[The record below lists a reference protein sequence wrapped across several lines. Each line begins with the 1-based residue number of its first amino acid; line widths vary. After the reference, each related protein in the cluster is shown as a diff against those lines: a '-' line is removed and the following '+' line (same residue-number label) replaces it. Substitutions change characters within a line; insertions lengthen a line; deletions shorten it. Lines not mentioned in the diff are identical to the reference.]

1 MLVSASMPPVAEL
14 KKHHSLPKLRD
25 LGRQLRRSG
34 RHEEAIEV
42 FSALAESGT
51 VECKRDALAARA
63 ATYEK
68 LGQPSKALAD
78 GKQIIDLDPVDVRGY
93 LITGHLLTLMRNL
106 SLAEKIYHRGLRF
119 CQEQSACQKLQ
130 ARLVQLPGHT
140 VESKVSDPLFRLPS
154 ELLEMVFVSI
164 SLQALCRSL
173 KVSKPWRTRLTAMSA
188 LWIDVDLSSA
198 RGPVRRKDLI
208 NSAPNSQPIVQG
220 KVFANLHALEEL
232 ELSNLTLTNADGVF
246 ATCLRTLRV
255 LKLTNVIGTEAAL
268 PWLEQYRQPSQPFP
282 FLRELLIT
290 PCSSFA
296 KMMAYSALVPRS
308 LRGSKTL
315 QSLTLDVGLFGDDE
329 LRSILHGDQ
338 VLGISDLRL
347 INGVKFRDCHAEMLA
362 LDNGCLNE
370 LALQTSPVTGVGIR
384 TLAEKCPSLKRLRLT
399 DCFNIGLDAI
409 DGVRRKG
416 IKVGFHLNA
425 DS

>member
-1 MLVSASMPPVAEL
+1 MPPVAEL

-130 ARLVQLPGHT
+130 ARLTSIVNPG
-140 VESKVSDPLFRLPS
+140 
-154 ELLEMVFVSI
+154 
-164 SLQALCRSL
+164 RSL
-173 KVSKPWRTRLTAMSA
+173 KH
-188 LWIDVDLSSA
+188 
-198 RGPVRRKDLI
+198 LI
-208 NSAPNSQPIVQG
+208 ICSNSAPNSQPIVQG